1 MIRPNITSYDLA
13 RRYTKYIDYSQDAAT
28 YLRATDAA
36 IVGTTL
42 TSAATEFTAAHVGQS
57 LVVVGKGYATISEV
71 TLVAP
76 ATHAH
81 SATLDTAVGDGT
93 ALTFVVGAGAAQE
106 RDAFE
111 LMKVHMLTG
120 YSVIVDDKL
129 KPLIVGLREL
139 AGKYGTTA
147 AADPDFHA
155 LVPDDSHLFDEAH
168 RWCCMYQFFYDQSV
182 QGGERWA
189 KLAGENFDRYLSHLS
204 AAVTSFC
211 RQLLEDGTLSD
222 VQDTSRMTFVP
233 LVRV

>member
-13 RRYTKYIDYSQDAAT
+13 RRYAKYIEYSQEASA

-42 TSAATEFTAAHVGQS
+42 TSATTPFTAAHVGQS
-57 LVVVGKGYATISEV
+57 LVVVGKGYAIITEV
-71 TLVAP
+71 PL
-76 ATHAH
+76 AH

-93 ALTFVVGAGAAQE
+93 ALTFVLGAGAAQE

-111 LMKVHMLTG
+111 LMKVHLLTG

-189 KLAGENFDRYLSHLS
+189 KQAGENFDRYLSHLS
-204 AAVTSFC
+204 AAVTTFC
-211 RQLLEDGTLSD
+211 RQLLEDGTLRD